1 MVRAIGGTAT
11 LVGSLLVSPL
21 GAVEITPDV
30 DLCAALERLEPGQEL
45 VLQPGDYRAGCIV
58 RRGGLPHAPIVVR
71 AADPERR
78 PRLRTERGIGHLL
91 QIRAGDIVI
100 QALDFG
106 PLVDADGVRIIFG
119 NRITVEDCRF
129 FQLGGIAI
137 VANHTSVDG
146 LTVRRN
152 VIADSGAT
160 GMYFGCH
167 DGVHCSMTR
176 LLVERNY
183 INRVTA
189 APGEIGYGMQVKLN
203 TTGVIRD
210 NVVVNTKG
218 PGIMVYGSRD
228 LLGVNVVERNFVSG
242 STGSSGIVIGGGPVL
257 VRNNVSTANFEAGIG
272 LEDYQRRGLL
282 RGIVVTHNTIHGN
295 LGAGIRVPDQG
306 SVEAIL
312 AGNAVHARSG
322 TAGLP
327 IARPGLRFAGN
338 VDCTWVPCF
347 TGPEVLDFSPFP
359 GSLLMG
365 GTLRRGDATA
375 PEDDFFGSRRGLLP
389 TVGAIERPSGPIRV
403 GVKP

>member
-21 GAVEITPDV
+21 AAVEITPDA

-45 VLQPGDYRAGCIV
+45 VLQPGDYRAGCVV
-58 RRGGLPHAPIVVR
+58 RRGGLPQAPIVVR

-78 PRLRTERGIGHLL
+78 PRLRTERGVGHLI

-100 QALDFG
+100 QGLDFG

-119 NRITVEDCRF
+119 NRVTVEDCRF

-183 INRVTA
+183 INGVTA
-189 APGEIGYGMQVKLN
+189 PPGEIGYGMQVKLN
-203 TTGVIRD
+203 STSVIRD
-210 NVVVNTKG
+210 NVIVNTKG

-228 LLGVNVVERNFVSG
+228 LVGLNVIERNFVSG
-242 STGSSGIVIGGGPVL
+242 SSGSSGIVIGGGPVL
-257 VRNNVSTANFEAGIG
+257 VRNNVSTANSDAGIG
-272 LEDYQRRGLL
+272 LENYQSRGLL
-282 RGIVVTHNTIHGN
+282 RGIVVAHNTI
-295 LGAGIRVPDQG
+295 
-306 SVEAIL
+306 
-312 AGNAVHARSG
+312 
-322 TAGLP
+322 
-327 IARPGLRFAGN
+327 
-338 VDCTWVPCF
+338 
-347 TGPEVLDFSPFP
+347 
-359 GSLLMG
+359 
-365 GTLRRGDATA
+365 
-375 PEDDFFGSRRGLLP
+375 
-389 TVGAIERPSGPIRV
+389 
-403 GVKP
+403 